1 MLSTSPPGPGDCLL
15 IHGDQKLLFW
25 HGSLGVEVGEGVDW
39 VGGADAPVVAEKN
52 NAIIFMDESFTF
64 DKNTQIFSC

>member
-25 HGSLGVEVGEGVDW
+25 HGSLGVELGVGVDR

-52 NAIIFMDESFTF
+52 NAIIFLDESFTF

>member
-1 MLSTSPPGPGDCLL
+1 M
-15 IHGDQKLLFW
+15 FW
-25 HGSLGVEVGEGVDW
+25 HGSLGVELGVGVDW

-52 NAIIFMDESFTF
+52 NAYIFMDESFTF